1 MINIPLDYMEDISFR
16 EIWSI
21 PLKELKIS
29 FEGRYAHN

>member
-16 EIWSI
+16 EKPS
-21 PLKELKIS
+21 KELKIS